1 MSDVKSQ
8 IFTSTYDRANRL
20 TSVVGTA
27 GYGYDR
33 DRLRMGQT
41 IGRGSSATSD
51 PDPTRDWVN
60 RDSG

>member
-1 MSDVKSQ
+1 MRRADVKSQ

-33 DRLRMGQT
+33 DGLRMGQ
-41 IGRGSSATSD
+41 GSSATSD
-51 PDPTRDWVN
+51 PDPTSDWVN